1 MGNEKLLRQVKAA
14 ACSCDPMLGWTCRF
28 CQELLPELRK
38 ALAVRYQDRTKSSP
52 YKPKKMHWPPKVDP
66 GLRW

>member
-1 MGNEKLLRQVKAA
+1 MNNETLLRRVKEA
-14 ACSCDPMLGWTCRF
+14 ACSCDPMLGWTCSF

-38 ALAVRYQDRTKSSP
+38 ALAVRYRDRTKENC
-52 YKPKKMHWPPKVDP
+52 YKPKRMRAPKVDP